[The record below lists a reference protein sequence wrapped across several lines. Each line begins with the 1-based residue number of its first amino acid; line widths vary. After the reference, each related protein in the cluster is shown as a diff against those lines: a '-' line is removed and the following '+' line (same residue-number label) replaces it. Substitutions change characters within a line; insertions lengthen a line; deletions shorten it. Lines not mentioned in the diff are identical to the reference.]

1 MGRGN
6 AEEEMDRLAR
16 ECMGLEC
23 AERPEVQWLKGKYR
37 EFMRRE
43 GIGGKEEADRRIY
56 ERMYGA
62 APVKQ
67 QDILKIRYWRTGR
80 HLPVNHG
87 QCVAFGKALGL
98 EGEDM
103 RYLLQGYY
111 DGCDEVHQEEPAD
124 RRAVYWTR
132 RRAMQRLVDRYLR
145 GISQSRL
152 EQMNIAR
159 GALEHSMRHLYYTDA
174 LNYVCKGLSEGEGY
188 LKSHITSMNYDSEL
202 GRNMKLL
209 GAIPR
214 KTMIRHLIILGAPA
228 LSLEWMNRQLKAFGY
243 LELQEQH
250 TLRCG
255 ERLDWLL
262 IRLLDRY
269 EAFRE
274 GHTAQECSLWLQ
286 RRCSQLDGCF
296 ASEGRSR
303 LRFMYFKSLKEQ
315 S

>member
-1 MGRGN
+1 MGRGET
-6 AEEEMDRLAR
+6 EEEMKKLAE
-16 ECMGLEC
+16 ECMELAC
-23 AERPEVQWLKGKYR
+23 RERPEVQWLKEKYR

-43 GIGGKEEADRRIY
+43 GIAGKEEADKCIY
-56 ERMYGA
+56 KRMHGEM
-62 APVKQ
+62 PMKP

-80 HLPVNHG
+80 HLPVNHE
-87 QCVAFGKALGL
+87 QCVAFGRALGL

-111 DGCDEVHQEEPAD
+111 DGCDEVHQEESAD
-124 RRAVYWTR
+124 MQSIYWKRRK
-132 RRAMQRLVDRYLR
+132 AMQRLVEGYLR

-152 EQMNIAR
+152 ERMNITR
-159 GALEHSMRHLYYTDA
+159 SALWHSMRHLYYTDA
-174 LNYVCKGLSEGEGY
+174 LCYICRGASERDEY

-214 KTMIRHLIILGAPA
+214 KTMIRHLIILGAPG

-243 LELQEQH
+243 LELQERH
-250 TLRCG
+250 TLRSG

-269 EAFRE
+269 EAFRQ
-274 GHTAQECSLWLQ
+274 GHHTAQECSLWLQ
-286 RRCSQLDGCF
+286 KRCSLLDACF
-296 ASEGRSR
+296 AAEGRNR
-303 LRFMYFKSLKEQ
+303 LRFMYFKSLKE
-315 S
+315 

>member
-6 AEEEMDRLAR
+6 TEEEMTGLAI
-16 ECMGLEC
+16 ECMGLGGR
-23 AERPEVQWLKGKYR
+23 ERPEVQWLKEKYR

-43 GIGGKEEADRRIY
+43 GIVGKEEGDRCIY
-56 ERMYGA
+56 RKMYGEM
-62 APVKQ
+62 PVKQ

-80 HLPVNHG
+80 HLPVNHR
-87 QCVAFGKALGL
+87 QCVAFGRALGL
-98 EGEDM
+98 DGEDM

-111 DGCDEVHQEEPAD
+111 DGCDEVHEQEPAD
-124 RRAVYWTR
+124 MQSVYWKR
-132 RRAMQRLVDRYLR
+132 RRSMHRLVEGYLR

-152 EQMNIAR
+152 EQMNINR
-159 GALEHSMRHLYYTDA
+159 GALEHSMRHLYYTEA
-174 LNYVCKGLSEGEGY
+174 LSYIGREPWERERY
-188 LKSHITSMNYDSEL
+188 LKSHITSVNYDSEL

-214 KTMIRHLIILGAPA
+214 KTMIRHLIILGMPA

-250 TLRCG
+250 TLRSG

-269 EAFRE
+269 EAFRK
-274 GHTAQECSLWLQ
+274 GHTIQECRIWLQ
-286 RRCSQLDGCF
+286 KRCGLLDACF
-296 ASEGRSR
+296 AAEGRNR
-303 LRFMYFKSLKEQ
+303 LRFMYFKSLKE
-315 S
+315 

>member
-1 MGRGN
+1 MGRGFT
-6 AEEEMDRLAR
+6 EEEMDRLAM
-16 ECMGLEC
+16 ECMGLKC
-23 AERPEVQWLKGKYR
+23 GERPEVQWLKEKYQ

-43 GIGGKEEADRRIY
+43 GIAGKEEADRCIY
-56 ERMYGA
+56 KRMYGEMPA
-62 APVKQ
+62 KK

-80 HLPVNHG
+80 HLPVNHR
-87 QCVAFGKALGL
+87 QCEAFGRALGL
-98 EGEDM
+98 DGEEM

-111 DGCDEVHQEEPAD
+111 DGCDEVHEEESTD
-124 RRAVYWTR
+124 MQSVYWKR
-132 RRAMQRLVDRYLR
+132 RKAMQRLVDGYLR

-152 EQMNIAR
+152 EQMNITH
-159 GALEHSMRHLYYTDA
+159 GALDHSMRHLYYTDA
-174 LNYVCKGLSEGEGY
+174 LNYVCKELPEGKQY
-188 LKSHITSMNYDSEL
+188 LKSHITSINYDSEL

-214 KTMIRHLIILGAPA
+214 KTMIRHLIILGTPS

-286 RRCSQLDGCF
+286 KKCRLLDGCF
-296 ASEGRSR
+296 AAEGRNR
-303 LRFMYFKSLKEQ
+303 LRFMYFKSLKE
-315 S
+315 